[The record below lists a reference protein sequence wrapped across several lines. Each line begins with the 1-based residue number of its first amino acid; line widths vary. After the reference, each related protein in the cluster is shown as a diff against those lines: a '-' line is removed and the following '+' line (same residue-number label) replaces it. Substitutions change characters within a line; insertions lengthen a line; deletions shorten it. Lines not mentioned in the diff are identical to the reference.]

1 MARNEGWKRAARSRY
16 WREEDARS
24 IIAAWRRSGD
34 SLPGFC
40 RANGL
45 AAVRVSRWLARLD
58 GPEPVQFHPVRLTH
72 EPAAAAPADIEVD
85 LPGGITVRLPPG
97 FAVEDLR
104 RILGALG
111 PGAGC

>member
-1 MARNEGWKRAARSRY
+1 MASTEAWKRAARSSY
-16 WREEDARS
+16 WREEDARAV
-24 IIAAWRRSGD
+24 IEAWRRSGD
-34 SLPGFC
+34 SLSAFC
-40 RANGL
+40 RANGF
-45 AAVRVSRWLARLD
+45 AAARVSRWLGRLD
-58 GPEPVQFHPVRLTH
+58 GAESVQFHPVRLTH
-72 EPAAAAPADIEVD
+72 EPTAAPADIEVE